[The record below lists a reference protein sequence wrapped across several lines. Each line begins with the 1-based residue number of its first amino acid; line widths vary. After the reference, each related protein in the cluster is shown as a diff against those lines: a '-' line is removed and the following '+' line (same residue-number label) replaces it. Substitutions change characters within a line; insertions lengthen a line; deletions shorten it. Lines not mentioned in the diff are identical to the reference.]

1 MLNNWEL
8 KYTQIKLK
16 LPRALRKGYLD
27 NLLGVNLNPIQE
39 VEAIRQ
45 VIVAKIQY
53 QLKLSDHGFEEARK
67 INQLIRK
74 YVKKILHLRTWTST
88 AWIHHQNGYNI
99 SNLLTTTMIT
109 RTKSTTKMK
118 ISKDKITQ
126 HTGDALTPIT
136 NKRLIRLD
144 LQNPTNKREE
154 VMKRLEDQLGCQNN
168 EKALVTSLKSRHKR
182 IWLWTQR
189 GLKPGEKL
197 RYLQALSGMLPTK
210 VNKKRGSTDMRKRL
224 LKDAG

>member
-1 MLNNWEL
+1 
-8 KYTQIKLK
+8 
-16 LPRALRKGYLD
+16 
-27 NLLGVNLNPIQE
+27 
-39 VEAIRQ
+39 
-45 VIVAKIQY
+45 
-53 QLKLSDHGFEEARK
+53 
-67 INQLIRK
+67 
-74 YVKKILHLRTWTST
+74 
-88 AWIHHQNGYNI
+88 
-99 SNLLTTTMIT
+99 MIT

-126 HTGDALTPIT
+126 HTGDALTSIT

-144 LQNPTNKREE
+144 LQNPTNKREEVMKRKREE

-210 VNKKRGSTDMRKRL
+210 VNKTRGSTDMRKRL
-224 LKDAG
+224 LKDAR

>member
-1 MLNNWEL
+1 
-8 KYTQIKLK
+8 
-16 LPRALRKGYLD
+16 
-27 NLLGVNLNPIQE
+27 
-39 VEAIRQ
+39 
-45 VIVAKIQY
+45 
-53 QLKLSDHGFEEARK
+53 
-67 INQLIRK
+67 
-74 YVKKILHLRTWTST
+74 
-88 AWIHHQNGYNI
+88 
-99 SNLLTTTMIT
+99 
-109 RTKSTTKMK
+109 MK
-118 ISKDKITQ
+118 ISKDKITK

-210 VNKKRGSTDMRKRL
+210 VNKTRGSTDMRKRL